1 MSRLAFIIAF
11 LPLLCNAA
19 TTCNDCLQLYGT
31 VYVHAVSI
39 SNHLQTASTNARY
52 VQYRLD
58 TINGDMDSIINYA
71 TSNGGHYDSSITG
84 LASGVKNTVTAAQA
98 DLSTARAN
106 IDSAYDEVNLQLNS
120 LYDYNCSC
128 GSITNDITVVVTNAC
143 GCSPYLIR
151 IAECLERIENGT
163 VDYIASIY
171 LSVLDVI
178 DPTILEIK
186 RRLTVPD
193 DDYKSDLNGLFT
205 QLQTA
210 ISNTSDLL
218 LDNTSANINSATF
231 SKSID
236 YMSNSD
242 LALAYL
248 YTTEY
253 QNMLI
258 NRRSSRR
265 LDDILSVISN
275 ININVTNKSD
285 TSNQWSADLAFISNY
300 LYNIQ
305 RSYYEMFNSRNTANT
320 TSQNPFSPIS
330 VGAIST
336 NFWFWLQADGSF
348 LGQSPSTSGRLLM
361 TQRASAWTAY
371 KQRYTNW
378 WDRIE
383 FALYGLAGGFN
394 TGFVPDSNFN
404 ASSIS
409 NNVNNYLSST
419 NFVSGITAVF
429 NDVTNSVDTLSSAFS
444 DFANCFH
451 FSSSGDFNY
460 TLQICPAI
468 TDFFGSFQFGGIEF
482 DFTSISDVC
491 DVIRSSCRFFWTCL
505 FTILGFTLFVR
516 FFAELG
522 KAIAH
527 IFVLLKT
534 LL

>member
-1 MSRLAFIIAF
+1 MSRAVFILLFAPLSLLAEVTCTNCVQTFATVKSFAIVVTND
-11 LPLLCNAA
+11 LHAA
-19 TTCNDCLQLYGT
+19 QSQINYLDSYLHT
-31 VYVHAVSI
+31 I
-39 SNHLQTASTNARY
+39 SGQA
-52 VQYRLD
+52 
-58 TINGDMDSIINYA
+58 DSIINYA
-71 TSNGGHYDSSITG
+71 TSNDGHYDPAISGIASGIKTDIENSASS
-84 LASGVKNTVTAAQA
+84 LASISSRV
-98 DLSTARAN
+98 
-106 IDSAYDEVNLQLNS
+106 DSALYSANLQLLELDNFS
-120 LYDYNCSC
+120 CSC
-128 GSITNDITVVVTNAC
+128 GGGSC
-143 GCSPYLIR
+143 GCADYLH
-151 IAECLERIENGT
+151 
-163 VDYIASIY
+163 DIY
-171 LSVLDVI
+171 LQVESISSSIGPSLSTYI
-178 DPTILEIK
+178 MLISTNLTSANNTITEIK

-193 DDYKSDLNGLFT
+193 DDYKSDLNSLFV

-218 LDNTSANINSATF
+218 LDNTSANINAATF
-231 SKSID
+231 NKSID

-275 ININVTNKSD
+275 LSINVTNNSD
-285 TSNQWSADLAFISNY
+285 TSNNWSADLAFISNY

-305 RSYYEMFNSRNTANT
+305 RSYYDLFNTRATVNLSG
-320 TSQNPFSPIS
+320 QNPFSPS
-330 VGAIST
+330 SSFRPVT
-336 NFWFWLQADGSF
+336 NFWYWLKADLSTINN
-348 LGQSPSTSGRLLM
+348 QSPNALM
-361 TQRASAWTAY
+361 SNRGQAYASY
-371 KQRYTNW
+371 KQRFTNW

-383 FALYGLAGGFN
+383 FALYGLAGGFDVN
-394 TGFVPDSNFN
+394 SAERSEFN
-404 ASSIS
+404 SSVMS
-409 NNVNNYLSST
+409 NNVSQYISST
-419 NFVSGITAVF
+419 NFIREITSVF

-451 FSSSGDFNY
+451 FNSSGDFNY

-468 TDFFGSFQFGGIEF
+468 TDFFGSFQFGGIQF
-482 DFTSISDVC
+482 DFASISDVC
-491 DVIRSSCRFFWTCL
+491 DVIRSSCRFIWTCL
-505 FTILGFTLFVR
+505 FSILGFSLFVR